1 MQINP
6 MVKLPFLGV
15 AILMVSC
22 QQPTAE
28 PPVASPSPT
37 LGVELSP
44 EPPIASAPES
54 TTASEV
60 SKVLSKQEVA
70 QRFFEAYKAGD
81 RTSALKVA
89 TEDAVKLLTWDAS
102 AGKNPTLE
110 LNGTDFIYYE
120 GGGINLTL
128 TGDDQ
133 TGYKVSDAQ
142 PIAD

>member
-6 MVKLPFLGV
+6 VVNLSVLGV

-22 QQPTAE
+22 QQPSTDQPATTT
-28 PPVASPSPT
+28 SPT
-37 LGVELSP
+37 LGVEILP
-44 EPPIASAPES
+44 EPPISSVPETTTVPES
-54 TTASEV
+54 SE
-60 SKVLSKQEVA
+60 VLSKQEVA

-81 RTSALKVA
+81 RISALKVA

-110 LNGTDFIYYE
+110 LDGTDFIYYE

-133 TGYKVSDAQ
+133 TGYNVTDAQ